1 MGLYWPPSQKQNFR
15 AFLVARI
22 STRSVLDTRSKL
34 LDARNKI
41 SRDARLAWM
50 LDVHVKVYSMLER
63 LLSTRPTPFGQSL
76 TLTKL
81 DRILT

>member
-1 MGLYWPPSQKQNFR
+1 MGLYWPLSQKQNFR

-41 SRDARLAWM
+41 SRDARLGWM
-50 LDVHVKVYSMLER
+50 LDCPR
-63 LLSTRPTPFGQSL
+63 QSV
-76 TLTKL
+76 L
-81 DRILT
+81 DARKITT